1 MYYEPDRYLWNK
13 TQYNY
18 EEYYWVVDG
27 KPIVEY
33 IDEFIKENE
42 EQDLSGSGSFLG
54 LLPAWEGKLIWEWEN
69 DFIWELIENETDMNI
84 PILVCEDD
92 CDLSCIVIAASIRK
106 TRDYI
111 YVDRLVYLNRENWDS
126 EKEQKSGILCLEAY
140 TNQDWEKYG
149 DNIAAE
155 KYGSEEYWD
164 WVSRN
169 CYKENNKMVQFYRKM
184 YEEEKI

>member
-84 PILVCEDD
+84 PITSMLT
-92 CDLSCIVIAASIRK
+92 DL
-106 TRDYI
+106 YI
-111 YVDRLVYLNRENWDS
+111 
-126 EKEQKSGILCLEAY
+126 
-140 TNQDWEKYG
+140 
-149 DNIAAE
+149 
-155 KYGSEEYWD
+155 
-164 WVSRN
+164 
-169 CYKENNKMVQFYRKM
+169 
-184 YEEEKI
+184 